1 MEKIELRNSISR
13 WPKCKKILKFSPRMS
28 LWNFPAS
35 LIRVRGPASIE
46 LIAEQSVSVEQ
57 FLEQLDVHFSKRNLD
72 RIELRTRLQSKS
84 QYWFWYRK
92 SVVTGTLCKRV
103 LNQAARNENN
113 IKLNKSIA
121 KTFQRSFSNEAMDYG
136 VQMEEKALRMFTQQ
150 FCKNHINGKI
160 TNMGLIL
167 SKSLPFVGASL
178 DGYATCDCCN
188 PSVIEIKSPFRIRET
203 GLAAASVL
211 EYLDEN
217 SKLRTSH
224 SYYHQINLYMGIA
237 QCESTFFI
245 IYAKDDIMVQKINF
259 DPTFF
264 QEQLSKIKMYYLT
277 HYLPSILGRKL

>member
-1 MEKIELRNSISR
+1 MEKIDVQNSLSR

-28 LWNFPAS
+28 LWNFPPS
-35 LIRVRGPASIE
+35 LIRIRGPASIE

-57 FLEQLDVHFSKRNLD
+57 FLEQLNLHFSKRNLD
-72 RIELRTRLQSKS
+72 RIEQRTKLQSKS
-84 QYWFWYRK
+84 EYWFWYRK
-92 SVVTGTLCKRV
+92 SVITGTICKRV
-103 LNQAARNENN
+103 LGQATRNENN

-121 KTFQRSFSNEAMDYG
+121 KTFQRNFSNEAMEYG
-136 VQMEEKALRMFTQQ
+136 VQMEEKALKMFSQQ

-160 TNMGLIL
+160 DNMGLIL
-167 SKSLPFVGASL
+167 SKSLPFIGASL

-188 PSVIEIKSPFRIRET
+188 PSVIEIKSPFRLRES
-203 GLAAASVL
+203 GLTAANVL

-217 SKLRTSH
+217 NKLRTSH
-224 SYYHQINLYMGIA
+224 SYYHQINLYMGVT

-245 IYAKDDIMVQKINF
+245 IYAKDDILVQKINF

>member
-1 MEKIELRNSISR
+1 
-13 WPKCKKILKFSPRMS
+13 MS

-35 LIRVRGPASIE
+35 LIRVRGPPSIE

-57 FLEQLDVHFSKRNLD
+57 FLEQLNLHFSKRNLD
-72 RIELRTRLQSKS
+72 RIEKRTKLQSKS
-84 QYWFWYRK
+84 EYWHWYRK
-92 SVVTGTLCKRV
+92 SVITGTICKRV
-103 LNQAARNENN
+103 LGQATRNENN

-121 KTFQRSFSNEAMDYG
+121 KTFQRNFSNEAMDYG
-136 VQMEEKALRMFTQQ
+136 VRMEEKALKMFSQQ
-150 FCKNHINGKI
+150 FHKNHINGKI
-160 TNMGLIL
+160 DNMGLIL

-188 PSVIEIKSPFRIRET
+188 PSVIEIKSPFRLRET
-203 GLAAASVL
+203 GLAAASAL

-224 SYYHQINLYMGIA
+224 SYYHQINLYMGIT